1 MLTQT
6 IENVLNRGLPRSPR
20 ARQLCRELEGH
31 RVGVDVTGITRFV
44 IESTGET
51 LRLTRNASAGADAAT
66 VEAAKVE
73 AEIAGGPLSLLA
85 LAGESPE
92 AVLQRGDVQIR
103 GDVQLAEKFRE
114 LALLLRP
121 DIEEELSKVV
131 GDAPAH
137 HLGRFARAA
146 FGWTRNATSTTVR
159 NVAEYLAHERQH
171 LVPKAEGDQLLKG
184 VDTLRESVDRLEA
197 RIELLMARKP
207 APGPQTTQAPAP
219 RKSDL

>member
-31 RVGVDVTGITRFV
+31 RVGVDVTGITRLV

-51 LRLTRNASAGADAAT
+51 LRLTRDASASTA
-66 VEAAKVE
+66 

-103 GDVQLAEKFRE
+103 GDVPLAEKFRE

-146 FGWTRNATSTTVR
+146 LGWTRNATSTTVR

-197 RIELLMARKP
+197 RIELLTARKP
-207 APGPQTTQAPAP
+207 VPGQQTTQAPAP
-219 RKSDL
+219 RKRDL

>member
-31 RVGVDVTGITRFV
+31 RIGVDVTGITRLV

-51 LRLTRNASAGADAAT
+51 LRISRNVSSDSASDASPGASSAI
-66 VEAAKVE
+66 E
-73 AEIAGGPLSLLA
+73 AEISGGPLSLLA
-85 LAGESPE
+85 LVSESPE

-103 GDVQLAEKFRE
+103 GDAELAQKFRE
-114 LALLLRP
+114 LTLLLCP
-121 DIEEELSKVV
+121 DIEEEVSKVL

-197 RIELLMARKP
+197 RIDLLAANAASRKP
-207 APGPQTTQAPAP
+207 PQ
-219 RKSDL
+219 

>member
-1 MLTQT
+1 MLIQT

-31 RVGVDVTGITRFV
+31 RVGVDVTGIMRLV

-51 LRLTRNASAGADAAT
+51 LRLTRDASAGAEAAT
-66 VEAAKVE
+66 VE

-121 DIEEELSKVV
+121 DIEEELSKVL
-131 GDAPAH
+131 GDSPAH
-137 HLGRFARAA
+137 HLGRFARAVS
-146 FGWTRNATSTTVR
+146 GWTRNATATTVR

-197 RIELLMARKP
+197 RIDLLRARTPVP
-207 APGPQTTQAPAP
+207 APQTTQAPAP